1 MVKLLEDSDLIP
13 PWYKQFWP
21 WFIISLPASAVIAGI
36 ITVFIAFDN
45 ADSLV
50 VDDYYKSGLAI
61 NTQIKQQKQA
71 ATLGYAAVLR
81 RMPDNRLFLK
91 FDNSSPQ
98 NQSLTLKWIHPVQSA
113 RDFTVQLNK
122 QQDGSFQVRSGHALE
137 GRWYL
142 RLSAGEEW
150 LIKSEISSEKDI
162 VHLTPRLP

>member
-1 MVKLLEDSDLIP
+1 MDKLIENSEVIP

-36 ITVFIAFDN
+36 ITVFIAFEN

-61 NTQIKQQKQA
+61 NAQIKQQKYA
-71 ATLGYAAVLR
+71 ATLGYSATMR

-91 FDNSSPQ
+91 FDNASPTIE
-98 NQSLTLKWIHPVQSA
+98 TLDLSWIHPVDGSK
-113 RDFTVQLNK
+113 DFSIKLKK
-122 QQDGSFQVRSGHALE
+122 QQDGSYQARSENNLT

-142 RLSAGEEW
+142 RLSADGKW
-150 LIKSEISSEKDI
+150 LIKSTISSEKDI
-162 VHLTPRLP
+162 VQLTPQLQ